1 MAGQNDVSA
10 LEEQMV
16 DNSVKK
22 SERKPNLWNRLS
34 GPVKVGLAFALIA
47 IVMALIGLLKGAVT
61 TPLSVRSIL
70 MALVISGGTWGVV
83 SWAIATAV
91 VEVEQ
96 DVAAVETP
104 TPQAGT
110 EDDC

>member
-1 MAGQNDVSA
+1 MI
-10 LEEQMV
+10 E
-16 DNSVKK
+16 NSVKI
-22 SERKPNLWNRLS
+22 SERKPALWQRLS

-47 IVMALIGLLKGAVT
+47 IVMALVGLLKGSAT
-61 TPLSVRSIL
+61 TPLSVRSVV

-96 DVAAVETP
+96 DVAVAEAESQQP
-104 TPQAGT
+104 GAKN
-110 EDDC
+110 DC